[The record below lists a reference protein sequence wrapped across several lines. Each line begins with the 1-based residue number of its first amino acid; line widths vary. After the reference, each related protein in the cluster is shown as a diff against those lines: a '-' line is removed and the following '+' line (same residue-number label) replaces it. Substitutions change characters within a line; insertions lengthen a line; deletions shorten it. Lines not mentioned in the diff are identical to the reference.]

1 MLLTY
6 SNDMQK
12 AMGIKAETAK
22 EADRFNI
29 WFVYTLKINRRNC
42 LIFMNTAIDLQ

>member
-12 AMGIKAETAK
+12 VMGIKAESVK
-22 EADRFNI
+22 ENDKANS
-29 WFVYTLKINRRNC
+29 WYVHTLKLNRRNC
-42 LIFMNTAIDLQ
+42 VIFMNTATHFH